1 MRTSIGRFF
10 LSASSGEG
18 SAHARRLHLSPW
30 LCDHGISRHAH
41 GVARSPSSHI
51 LLAHLHASCAPGAQN
66 LGRDGQVD
74 ARHYHRLALWTPAE
88 SGLLERASARQL
100 VRAGSLGHLAA
111 ARQWHPLSVWR
122 RQSRRQ
128 TRYPESYGAARAY
141 KPASSLV
148 FWACFRA
155 QLTVSVNPLV
165 VVGW

>member
-1 MRTSIGRFF
+1 RRPPPPHF
-10 LSASSGEG
+10 L
-18 SAHARRLHLSPW
+18 RLHLLQSWP
-30 LCDHGISRHAH
+30 
-41 GVARSPSSHI
+41 
-51 LLAHLHASCAPGAQN
+51 PGAQN
-66 LGRDGQVD
+66 LGGDGQVD

-128 TRYPESYGAARAY
+128 TRYPESYGAERAY

-148 FWACFRA
+148 FWPALCVVDGRVGRISYAVFC
-155 QLTVSVNPLV
+155 LKKKSYSSPIYPHLPLC
-165 VVGW
+165 